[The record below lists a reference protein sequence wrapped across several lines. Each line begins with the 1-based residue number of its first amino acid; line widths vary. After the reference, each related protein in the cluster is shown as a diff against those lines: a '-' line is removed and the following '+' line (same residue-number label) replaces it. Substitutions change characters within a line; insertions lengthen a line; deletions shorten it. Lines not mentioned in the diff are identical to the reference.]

1 MKVSTKFEI
10 DTTIRLSSYSVIAAD
25 TLRDLVTLTFD
36 LLTGQLSY
44 MAGHV
49 INPSTKFEDPMA
61 IRC

>member
-1 MKVSTKFEI
+1 LP
-10 DTTIRLSSYSVIAAD
+10 RYSVVAAD

-36 LLTGQLSY
+36 LFDFSQWPY

-61 IRC
+61 IRS